1 MQNELNMSLNRFCQ
15 IQRHMSDGVVRI
27 GRGKTVIP
35 LRVRNPERSALIR
48 KLWDDRIRSTYHTAS
63 SEGRMAPINYKPQA
77 KHMAESY
84 CEALLPFKDDLD
96 LRADYVNVFG
106 GIRFGKI
113 LEDLDAMAAT
123 VAYLHCGQAE
133 IGEYPMTILT
143 AAVDRIELQGAMPAD
158 ANLRLRG
165 MVTWVGE
172 SSMEISLGVDRE
184 DDVNSIIAFCLII
197 RICTSCYGTLYNGRA

>member
-1 MQNELNMSLNRFCQ
+1 
-15 IQRHMSDGVVRI
+15 MSDGVVRI

-48 KLWDDRIRSTYHTAS
+48 KLWDDRIRSTYHTTSDTQTA
-63 SEGRMAPINYKPQA
+63 MPNYSPQS
-77 KHMAESY
+77 KQMAESY

-106 GIRFGKI
+106 GIRFGKV

-123 VAYLHCGQAE
+123 VAYLHCGQSE
-133 IGEYPMTILT
+133 MGEFPMTILT
-143 AAVDRIELQGAMPAD
+143 ASVDRIELQGVMPAD
-158 ANLRLRG
+158 VNLRLRG
-165 MVTWVGE
+165 MVTWVGH

-184 DDVNSIIAFCLII
+184 DDIDSNPILCNA
-197 RICTSCYGTLYNGRA
+197 